1 MNTLPNTLYA
11 ADTTAWRDW
20 LDRHGTTER
29 SVWLVIHHKDSGTP
43 SVGYRDA
50 IEHALCFGWVDSKS
64 VRNDDASSLLRFTPR
79 NPRSSWAATNRVR
92 AQRLIDAGLMRPA
105 GQAMI
110 DLAKR
115 TGRWDV
121 LGAVGNGGVPDDLR
135 ELLEADPVA
144 RRHFE
149 AFPPS
154 ATRLILEWILTA
166 KRPETRERRIA
177 RTVELAHDDV
187 RANQP
192 GGR

>member
-1 MNTLPNTLYA
+1 MNTLYA

-43 SVGYRDA
+43 SVGYREA
-50 IEHALCFGWVDSKS
+50 IKHALCFGWVDSKS
-64 VRNDDASSLLRFTPR
+64 VRNDDTSCRLRFTPR
-79 NPRSSWAATNRVR
+79 NPASSWAATNRGR
-92 AQRLIDAGLMRPA
+92 AQKLIDAGLMRPA

-121 LGAVGNGGVPDDLR
+121 LGAVGNGGVPEDLR
-135 ELLEADPVA
+135 ERLAVDPVA

-154 ATRLILEWILTA
+154 AKRLILEWIVTA
-166 KRPETRERRIA
+166 RRPETRERRIA
-177 RTVELAHDDV
+177 RTVELAHDDI

>member
-1 MNTLPNTLYA
+1 
-11 ADTTAWRDW
+11 
-20 LDRHGTTER
+20 
-29 SVWLVIHHKDSGTP
+29 
-43 SVGYRDA
+43 
-50 IEHALCFGWVDSKS
+50 
-64 VRNDDASSLLRFTPR
+64 
-79 NPRSSWAATNRVR
+79 
-92 AQRLIDAGLMRPA
+92 
-105 GQAMI
+105 MI

-121 LGAVGNGGVPDDLR
+121 LRAVGNGGVPDDLR
-135 ELLEADPVA
+135 ERLEADPAA